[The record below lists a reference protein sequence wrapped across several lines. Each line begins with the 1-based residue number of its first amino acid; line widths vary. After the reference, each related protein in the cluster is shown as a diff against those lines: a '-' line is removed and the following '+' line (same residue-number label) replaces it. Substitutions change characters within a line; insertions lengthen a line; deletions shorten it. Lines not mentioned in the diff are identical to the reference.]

1 MKKKTVSSARKKAWT
16 AFSRFIR
23 LRDTIERGSGE
34 YVPCTTCGSIKH
46 WKEQQAG
53 HFIPQAQ
60 GNAVRFDE
68 RNVHT
73 QCYRCNI
80 NLGGNGPEY
89 YPFMENEYGIDV
101 IAELK
106 RLSNTT
112 RKYSI
117 SELEEMEKE
126 YKERAKLLEA
136 EL

>member
-1 MKKKTVSSARKKAWT
+1 MKKKTITSARKKAWEW
-16 AFSRFIR
+16 FSRFIR
-23 LRDTIERGSGE
+23 LRDTIEKGNGP
-34 YVPCTTCGSIKH
+34 YVPCVTCGAIKH

-89 YPFMENEYGIDV
+89 YPFMVSEYGEFVID
-101 IAELK
+101 ELK
-106 RLSNTT
+106 EISKSV
-112 RKYSI
+112 RKFTI
-117 SELEEMEKE
+117 EELEEMERD
-126 YKERAKLLEA
+126 YKARAKLMEG

>member
-16 AFSRFIR
+16 WFSRFIR
-23 LRDTIERGSGE
+23 LRDTVERGSGE
-34 YVPCTTCGSIKH
+34 YVPCVTCGTIKH

-73 QCYRCNI
+73 QCYRCNM

-89 YPFMENEYGIDV
+89 YPFMAREYGEFVIDELKALSNTARKYT
-101 IAELK
+101 IAEL
-106 RLSNTT
+106 
-112 RKYSI
+112 
-117 SELEEMEKE
+117 EDMERE
-126 YKERAKLLEA
+126 YKDRAKQLEQ

>member
-1 MKKKTVSSARKKAWT
+1 MKISTARKRAWVW
-16 AFSRFIR
+16 FSRFIR
-23 LRDTIERGSGE
+23 LRDTIEKGVGE
-34 YVPCTTCGSIKH
+34 MVPCTTCGDVKH

-53 HFIPQAQ
+53 HFIAQAQ

-89 YPFMENEYGIDV
+89 YPFMVREYGESVID
-101 IAELK
+101 ELK
-106 RLSNTT
+106 RISKMT
-112 RKYSI
+112 RKYTAE
-117 SELEEMEKE
+117 ELLEMEKE
-126 YKERAKLLEA
+126 YKDRVMAMEA